1 MAVIDNLPLSKNKRI
16 KGTSEDWFDD
26 EIMEKTNERDKIFK
40 KSRLYVDEDNYK
52 EARNKLQKLIRTK
65 KKAYFESKLTQNIGK
80 SKELWKSLKSLGLK
94 IERSISNVSC
104 LENDE
109 SAIFDVKDID
119 RDFTAYFSNVV
130 ENLVS
135 KLPNPSNKY
144 GVLPVAQYYSHLG
157 LTKKFDLLPTER
169 DYVFTILRDINTSKA
184 VGVNRL
190 PGRFLKDGADVP
202 AKPVTDICSFQ
213 YL

>member
-1 MAVIDNLPLSKNKRI
+1 MAVIDNLALNKNKCI

-26 EIMEKTNERDKIFK
+26 EIMEKINERDKGFK

-52 EARNKLQKLIRTK
+52 ELRNELQKLIRTK
-65 KKAYFESKLTQNIGK
+65 KKAYFESKLTQNVGK

-144 GVLPVAQYYSHLG
+144 GVLPVAQYYSHLA
-157 LTKKFDLLPTER
+157 LTK
-169 DYVFTILRDINTSKA
+169 N
-184 VGVNRL
+184 
-190 PGRFLKDGADVP
+190 
-202 AKPVTDICSFQ
+202 
-213 YL
+213 

>member
-144 GVLPVAQYYSHLG
+144 GVLPVAQYYSHLA
-157 LTKKFDLLPTER
+157 LTK
-169 DYVFTILRDINTSKA
+169 N
-184 VGVNRL
+184 
-190 PGRFLKDGADVP
+190 
-202 AKPVTDICSFQ
+202 
-213 YL
+213 

>member
-65 KKAYFESKLTQNIGK
+65 KKAYFESKLTQNVGK

-109 SAIFDVKDID
+109 SAIFDVKDI
-119 RDFTAYFSNVV
+119 
-130 ENLVS
+130 EIL
-135 KLPNPSNKY
+135 L
-144 GVLPVAQYYSHLG
+144 
-157 LTKKFDLLPTER
+157 LT
-169 DYVFTILRDINTSKA
+169 
-184 VGVNRL
+184 
-190 PGRFLKDGADVP
+190 FLMWLK
-202 AKPVTDICSFQ
+202 IS
-213 YL
+213 

>member
-26 EIMEKTNERDKIFK
+26 EIIKKINLRDKVFK
-40 KSRLYVDEDNYK
+40 KSCLYNDEDNFK
-52 EARNKLQKLIRTK
+52 EVRNELQKLIRTV

-144 GVLPVAQYYSHLG
+144 GVLPVAQYYSHLA
-157 LTKKFDLLPTER
+157 LTK
-169 DYVFTILRDINTSKA
+169 N
-184 VGVNRL
+184 
-190 PGRFLKDGADVP
+190 
-202 AKPVTDICSFQ
+202 
-213 YL
+213 